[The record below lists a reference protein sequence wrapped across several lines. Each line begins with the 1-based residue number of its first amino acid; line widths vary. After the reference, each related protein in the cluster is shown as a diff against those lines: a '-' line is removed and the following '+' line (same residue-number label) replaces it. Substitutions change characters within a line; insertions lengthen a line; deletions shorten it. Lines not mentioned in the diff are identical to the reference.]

1 MSKESAS
8 IIQSKVFPLVDS
20 TSYYISSFVKAIHS
34 ENQGL
39 LVQSIRADLFS
50 DHCVCR
56 ECLRGIPSPTYTE
69 EERKKRNDVLGWHWR
84 FSQVFTWQKSI
95 DPILRRS
102 RPGRHLCTLWSEKWR
117 DSIYYMESV
126 FARALS
132 FTLESVNP
140 VTQNVAIVSF
150 CCCFGFCVRR
160 RRRQDRR
167 FLCGILYIRKLL
179 SSTTWLSPVS
189 VFTARRAGS
198 ATAVALWG
206 SVDGSR
212 TISTHTQLR
221 VAKQYFSFLLQIS
234 GFFFFVFVSF
244 QCRKKVGLLK
254 RNDVKSRERGLCCWP
269 SFFTPAESQEI
280 GCWFDS
286 TYIYQY
292 IAVCIS
298 M

>member
-1 MSKESAS
+1 MMFSVD
-8 IIQSKVFPLVDS
+8 IGGFPKFSLGKNLLTQFWD
-20 TSYYISSFVKAIHS
+20 ARG
-34 ENQGL
+34 QGGT
-39 LVQSIRADLFS
+39 
-50 DHCVCR
+50 CVLY
-56 ECLRGIPSPTYTE
+56 EA
-69 EERKKRNDVLGWHWR
+69 RNDGTR
-84 FSQVFTWQKSI
+84 FITWN
-95 DPILRRS
+95 PFF
-102 RPGRHLCTLWSEKWR
+102 C
-117 DSIYYMESV
+117 
-126 FARALS
+126 ALS

-254 RNDVKSRERGLCCWP
+254 ERNDVKSRERGLCCWP

>member
-1 MSKESAS
+1 MMFSVD
-8 IIQSKVFPLVDS
+8 IGGFPKFSLGKNLLTQFWD
-20 TSYYISSFVKAIHS
+20 ARG
-34 ENQGL
+34 QGGT
-39 LVQSIRADLFS
+39 
-50 DHCVCR
+50 CVLY
-56 ECLRGIPSPTYTE
+56 EA
-69 EERKKRNDVLGWHWR
+69 RNDGTR
-84 FSQVFTWQKSI
+84 FITWN
-95 DPILRRS
+95 PFF
-102 RPGRHLCTLWSEKWR
+102 C
-117 DSIYYMESV
+117 
-126 FARALS
+126 ALS

-212 TISTHTQLR
+212 TISTHTHN
-221 VAKQYFSFLLQIS
+221 SESPNNTFLSYYKYLD
-234 GFFFFVFVSF
+234 FFFVFVSF
-244 QCRKKVGLLK
+244 QCRKK
-254 RNDVKSRERGLCCWP
+254 
-269 SFFTPAESQEI
+269 A
-280 GCWFDS
+280 
-286 TYIYQY
+286 
-292 IAVCIS
+292 

>member
-1 MSKESAS
+1 MFTRHS
-8 IIQSKVFPLVDS
+8 I
-20 TSYYISSFVKAIHS
+20 TYIHW
-34 ENQGL
+34 
-39 LVQSIRADLFS
+39 R
-50 DHCVCR
+50 R
-56 ECLRGIPSPTYTE
+56 E
-69 EERKKRNDVLGWHWR
+69 KNRNDVLGWHWR

-102 RPGRHLCTLWSEKWR
+102 RSGRHLCTLWSEKWR

-212 TISTHTQLR
+212 TISTHTHN
-221 VAKQYFSFLLQIS
+221 SESPNNTFLSYYKYLD
-234 GFFFFVFVSF
+234 FFFVFVSF
-244 QCRKKVGLLK
+244 QCRKK
-254 RNDVKSRERGLCCWP
+254 
-269 SFFTPAESQEI
+269 A
-280 GCWFDS
+280 
-286 TYIYQY
+286 
-292 IAVCIS
+292 